1 MKDSA
6 PLRLNGFITLRKA
19 ATLLL
24 TVSLG
29 LTAAASSQVPESVSL
44 WRQWMSVLQREQSQ
58 TSGPRLYIQTER
70 EIQQTGP
77 LTAAFQSGSYKFV
90 LADGSTPDTD
100 GDVDG
105 YTDRFEDGN
114 PFANRDD
121 PLAIPLVGNPPLPAP
136 RDTWSLQFFAPT
148 LLANGDFLG
157 LAEPI
162 VTSNTQAILVK
173 PYSGSNVRVSA
184 APSSRLVRP
193 APLRDFSTSFNY
205 FIRAPGQPVGVFQEF
220 PISLYYF
227 NKDYPNPTDGK
238 TLEET
243 IVPGVYS
250 VEFPTIR
257 NAPTGKAALQV
268 GHRLVPNGAL
278 NVGLKKPSFIVR
290 SLKSTERFNTPPV
303 EQKWVN
309 GRLKFD
315 PYLPMNVSWDDL
327 FKNGLASSGEFIEFS
342 LEDEFGL
349 PISFTFRVTAFT
361 SSLNLNLS
369 SDMYSIYGNIRSLME
384 QGSLPFSINGNI
396 VLRYLRYAN
405 QQPQADLSSVTVRVP
420 VELVVSYASWRNE
433 LFPFDSNTDAIA
445 GPGAD
450 PDGDGL
456 TNQQEFV
463 AGSDPLVP
471 TIAVADPTS
480 ADVTETTATL
490 GATLQSDPLSSVD
503 VTIFERGIIYSASA
517 TNPFPTLDGPGVT
530 RVPSSP
536 AEPGVYTVG
545 LTGLSPTTQY
555 SYRGYAISNIG
566 IFYTTP
572 VTTFTTLTPPPLT
585 LPTVISPVSS
595 NPLVTTAVLGG
606 TVTSDGGSPITE
618 RGVVFSRTSTNDN
631 PFIGGSGVTKVT
643 SPGTTGVF
651 TVDVTGL
658 TASTTYSFRA
668 YAINSIGTSHTTAIG
683 TFSTTSLPTITSP
696 TSANLTSSS
705 ATLGGNITSDGGTAI
720 LQRGVVFSSTNNDPV
735 IGGAG
740 VTAFAA
746 TTTGTGVFTVNAS
759 GLLPG
764 TLYRFKA
771 YAINAVGPVYTAVG
785 TFTTLAT
792 VPTVTSPTITNL
804 ASTSATLGGNVT
816 STGQSNILERG
827 FVYSPT
833 AVNSNPVIGGPGV
846 IKVTAAGTTVGAYT
860 ANITGLTANT
870 GYTFKAFARNAIGTA
885 YGSPYA
891 FFTTFPPLTVTT
903 PTATGITATNATL
916 GGTVVSDGATT
927 ATGRGVVFSQN
938 AATPPVIG
946 GPGVTQITATGT
958 MGPFTVNAA
967 SLTPN
972 TTYFFR
978 AYAINN
984 AGTSYSPLAS
994 FKTLPLQLLGTA
1006 EVQWLAAP
1014 QPAAAAPD
1022 GEVPPDALQTPPP
1035 VPHFVYRKDAAELSE
1050 SIAYLIETTTDFY
1063 IWGPINEAQW
1073 QVDESVDTLEAT
1085 WISQEPPPSSIFFR
1099 VKGLAE

>member
-1 MKDSA
+1 M
-6 PLRLNGFITLRKA
+6 
-19 ATLLL
+19 L

-471 TIAVADPTS
+471 TIAVADPHGDDGH
-480 ADVTETTATL
+480 AWCNPPERPLVL
-490 GATLQSDPLSSVD
+490 GRCHHLRARHHLLGISHQSVPHVG
-503 VTIFERGIIYSASA
+503 R
-517 TNPFPTLDGPGVT
+517 PGCHQG
-530 RVPSSP
+530 
-536 AEPGVYTVG
+536 AL
-545 LTGLSPTTQY
+545 LTGRAGSL
-555 SYRGYAISNIG
+555 YRRPDRFVPNHPVFLPG
-566 IFYTTP
+566 IRHQQHRHLLHHPGHHLHHAHTAAP
-572 VTTFTTLTPPPLT
+572 HAAHSDLAGQQQPL
-585 LPTVISPVSS
+585 
-595 NPLVTTAVLGG
+595 GHY
-606 TVTSDGGSPITE
+606 GGS
-618 RGVVFSRTSTNDN
+618 RWHCHQRRR
-631 PFIGGSGVTKVT
+631 
-643 SPGTTGVF
+643 F
-651 TVDVTGL
+651 TDH
-658 TASTTYSFRA
+658 RK
-668 YAINSIGTSHTTAIG
+668 
-683 TFSTTSLPTITSP
+683 
-696 TSANLTSSS
+696 
-705 ATLGGNITSDGGTAI
+705 
-720 LQRGVVFSSTNNDPV
+720 R
-735 IGGAG
+735 
-740 VTAFAA
+740 
-746 TTTGTGVFTVNAS
+746 
-759 GLLPG
+759 
-764 TLYRFKA
+764 
-771 YAINAVGPVYTAVG
+771 
-785 TFTTLAT
+785 
-792 VPTVTSPTITNL
+792 
-804 ASTSATLGGNVT
+804 
-816 STGQSNILERG
+816 RG
-827 FVYSPT
+827 F
-833 AVNSNPVIGGPGV
+833 
-846 IKVTAAGTTVGAYT
+846 
-860 ANITGLTANT
+860 
-870 GYTFKAFARNAIGTA
+870 
-885 YGSPYA
+885 
-891 FFTTFPPLTVTT
+891 
-903 PTATGITATNATL
+903 
-916 GGTVVSDGATT
+916 
-927 ATGRGVVFSQN
+927 
-938 AATPPVIG
+938 
-946 GPGVTQITATGT
+946 
-958 MGPFTVNAA
+958 
-967 SLTPN
+967 
-972 TTYFFR
+972 
-978 AYAINN
+978 
-984 AGTSYSPLAS
+984 
-994 FKTLPLQLLGTA
+994 LPHQH
-1006 EVQWLAAP
+1006 Q
-1014 QPAAAAPD
+1014 
-1022 GEVPPDALQTPPP
+1022 
-1035 VPHFVYRKDAAELSE
+1035 
-1050 SIAYLIETTTDFY
+1050 
-1063 IWGPINEAQW
+1063 
-1073 QVDESVDTLEAT
+1073 
-1085 WISQEPPPSSIFFR
+1085 
-1099 VKGLAE
+1099 